1 MAAEQLKDFTLQSIV
16 LITEACSVSSHSRT
30 VVHFR
35 NVQLHKINVTLNQHP
50 GVFHTVIIGLSIM
63 NYAFIL
69 ELKIS
74 ECLSTMQ
81 LNMNFQ
87 NQLSAYRQY
96 GFRREE

>member
-1 MAAEQLKDFTLQSIV
+1 
-16 LITEACSVSSHSRT
+16 
-30 VVHFR
+30 
-35 NVQLHKINVTLNQHP
+35 
-50 GVFHTVIIGLSIM
+50 M

-74 ECLSTMQ
+74 ECLNTMQ

-87 NQLSAYRQY
+87 NQFSAYRQY